1 MQELRNGSRTGYRR
15 QDRQPVSRIMQ
26 VAATVGWLG
35 ALVAL
40 VAGAVPAS
48 AVVLA
53 PHALFIDHH
62 TRSGILY
69 IQNPGDDVEEV
80 TVELEYGYPASD
92 STGGVHIELI
102 PNPPADAPSAASWV
116 RALPQRVR
124 VQPGARQ
131 AVRLLAQPPADL
143 KDGEYWSRIIVTSH
157 SAQPPVTVS
166 EEQAVRVGLTL
177 EMRTITSLIYRKGQV
192 TTGVALEDFAVE
204 SAGDTVIAA
213 VKLSRNGNGAYLGKI
228 EFVLTAADGAEVGG
242 WEQVVAVYYDLFRRY
257 SLPTT
262 GLAPGNYRLRA
273 KLSTDRQDIA
283 QAQLLPAPVVERTID
298 LMVPDRRGEP

>member
-1 MQELRNGSRTGYRR
+1 MQERRNGIRIDQRR
-15 QDRQPVSRIMQ
+15 QDRRPVIRTMDF
-26 VAATVGWLG
+26 VR
-35 ALVAL
+35 ALLWAMAL
-40 VAGAVPAS
+40 TAGAAPAS
-48 AVVLA
+48 AIVLA

-80 TVELEYGYPASD
+80 TIELEYGYPASD

-102 PNPPADAPSAASWV
+102 PNPPADAPSAAGWV

-131 AVRLLAQPPADL
+131 AVRLLAQPPAEL
-143 KDGEYWSRIIVTSH
+143 ADGEYWSRIIVTSQA
-157 SAQPPVTVS
+157 AQAPVTVS

-192 TTGVALEDFAVE
+192 TTGVTLDNFAVE
-204 SAGDTVIAA
+204 SAGDTLIAA
-213 VKLSRNGNGAYLGKI
+213 VNLSRHGNGAYLGKI

-257 SLPTT
+257 SLPTS
-262 GLAPGNYRLRA
+262 GLAPGNYRLRTR
-273 KLSTDRQDIA
+273 LTTERQDIA
-283 QAQLLPAPVVERTID
+283 QTQLLPAPMVERTIAVV
-298 LMVPDRRGEP
+298 VPDRSGD

>member
-1 MQELRNGSRTGYRR
+1 MEFARALF
-15 QDRQPVSRIMQ
+15 
-26 VAATVGWLG
+26 G
-35 ALVAL
+35 ALAL
-40 VAGAVPAS
+40 IVSAAPAS
-48 AVVLA
+48 AIVLA

-80 TVELEYGYPASD
+80 TIELEYGYPVSD
-92 STGGVHIELI
+92 STGGVRIELI
-102 PNPPADAPSAASWV
+102 PNPPADAPSAAGWV

-131 AVRLLAQPPADL
+131 AVRLLAQPPAEL
-143 KDGEYWSRIIVTSH
+143 PDGEYWSRIIVTSQA
-157 SAQPPVTVS
+157 AQAPVTVS

-192 TTGVALEDFAVE
+192 TTGVALDNFAVE
-204 SAGDTVIAA
+204 SAGDTLIAA
-213 VKLSRNGNGAYLGKI
+213 VNLSRNGNGAYLGKI

-273 KLSTDRQDIA
+273 RLSTDRQDIA
-283 QAQLLPAPVVERTID
+283 QTQLLPAPMVERTIAVV
-298 LMVPDRRGEP
+298 VPDRSGD